1 MNASFTVVTPS
12 YNQGRFLRAT
22 IESVLAQKIPD
33 LQYLVMDGGSS
44 DESISLLNEYSAHLQ
59 FVSERD
65 EGTADAVNK
74 GLALSKGEIIGWLN
88 SDDIYYPNALNRVY
102 ELFEGFPDT
111 EVVYGR
117 ANHIDEHGCVI
128 DEYQTEEWSLAAL
141 VNHCIISQPAA
152 FFRRSVIEKYGPLA
166 TAHRY
171 CVDYEFWMRL
181 ARRGA
186 RFRYVPEYFAAT
198 RLHQQ
203 AKTVASRLQCHL
215 DINDIMVEHLGHL
228 PSRWIANFAHIKAE
242 KLVKRSGNECIFFV
256 VLVMQCLLTDLHW
269 NNKIS
274 SSTLRMLGGW
284 IFGRLLRRLS
294 THSQERYE
302 DRL

>member
-22 IESVLAQKIPD
+22 IESVLSQNIPD
-33 LQYLVMDGGSS
+33 LQYLVIDGGSS
-44 DESISLLNEYSAHLQ
+44 DETISLLNEYSADLQ

-74 GLALSKGEIIGWLN
+74 GLTLSKKEIIGWLN
-88 SDDIYYPNALNRVY
+88 SDDIYYPNALNRVW
-102 ELFEGFPDT
+102 ELFEGYPDA

-128 DEYQTEEWSLAAL
+128 DEYQTSEWSLEAL

-166 TAHRY
+166 EAYKY

-186 RFRYVPEYFAAT
+186 QFRYVPEYFAAT
-198 RLHQQ
+198 RLHEQ
-203 AKTVASRLQCHL
+203 AKTVASRLQCHQ
-215 DINDIMVEHLGHL
+215 DINDIMVEHLGHV
-228 PSRWIANFAHIKAE
+228 PGRWIANYAHIKAE
-242 KLVKRSGNECIFFV
+242 KLVKRSENELIFIT
-256 VLVMQCLLTDLHW
+256 VLLMQCLLADLHW

-274 SSTLRMLGGW
+274 ASTLRMLGGW
-284 IFGRLLRRLS
+284 IAGRLLR
-294 THSQERYE
+294 
-302 DRL
+302 